1 MPPVFPDIWH
11 LRLTVPVDLLAPFEA
26 VFERFAEAVTTF
38 MDDRSGRS
46 DGEGDW
52 HVEGYSRTPPDRAA
66 IVTALDLVAAAQ
78 GVAVPDLE
86 IERLPNLDWVAANL
100 RDFPPI
106 AAGRFFVRGSH
117 WQGLLPVGHLPL
129 LMDAGTAFGSGEHA
143 TTQGCL
149 LALDALGKK
158 RRRPARA
165 LDLGC
170 GSGILGI
177 AMAKMWACP
186 VLATDIDPAAV
197 KVAAGNAAANGMA
210 GRVRAL
216 VSDGWR
222 HPELAR
228 RRPFDVVVAN
238 ILARPLCRFAP
249 ALAAALAPGGVAVL
263 SGLLDWQERMVM
275 AAHQAQGLTLKARRV
290 IDGWAT
296 LTIGW

>member
-11 LRLTVPVDLLAPFEA
+11 MRLTVPVELVERFET
-26 VFERFAEAVTTF
+26 VFERFAETVTTF

-52 HVEGYSRTPPDRAA
+52 HLEGYCRTPPDRGA
-66 IVTALDLVAAAQ
+66 VTTALELVAAAN

-86 IERLPNLDWVAANL
+86 IERLPNLDWVAANM

-106 AAGRFFVRGSH
+106 DAGRFFVRGSH
-117 WQGLLPVGHLPL
+117 WEGEVPVGRIPL

-143 TTQGCL
+143 TTRGCL
-149 LALDALGKK
+149 LALDGLGKK
-158 RRRPARA
+158 GRRMRA

-170 GSGILGI
+170 GSGILAI

-197 KVAAGNAAANGMA
+197 RVAAGNATANGMA
-210 GRVRAL
+210 ARVRVV

-222 HPELAR
+222 HPALAKR
-228 RRPFDVVVAN
+228 QPFDVVVAN

-249 ALAAALAPGGVAVL
+249 KLAAALAPGGVAVL
-263 SGLLDWQERMVM
+263 SGLLEWQERMVM
-275 AAHQAQGLTLKARRV
+275 AVHERQGLTLKARRV
-290 IDGWAT
+290 VDGWAT
-296 LTIGW
+296 LVVGR

>member
-1 MPPVFPDIWH
+1 MPPHFPDVWR
-11 LRLTVPVDLLAPFEA
+11 LRLTVTAEGIELFEG
-26 VFERFAEAVTTF
+26 VFERFAEAVTMF

-52 HVEGYSRTPPDRAA
+52 HLEGFARTPPDRAA
-66 IVTALDLVAAAQ
+66 ILAALEVVAAAA
-78 GVAVPDLE
+78 GTTAPPLE
-86 IERLPNLDWVAANL
+86 IERLPSLDWVAANL

-106 AAGRFFVRGSH
+106 DAGRFFVRGSH
-117 WQGLLPVGHLPL
+117 WTGRMPEGRIEL

-143 TTQGCL
+143 TTRGCL
-149 LALDALGKK
+149 LALDRLG
-158 RRRPARA
+158 RRRRARRV

-197 KVAAGNAAANGMA
+197 AVAAGNAAANGVRA
-210 GRVRAL
+210 PRVTAL

-222 HPELAR
+222 HPALAR
-228 RRPFDVVVAN
+228 RAPYDVVVAN

-249 ALAAALAPGGVAVL
+249 KLAAHLAPDGVAVL

-275 AAHQAQGLTLKARRV
+275 APHERQGLCLKERLV
-290 IDGWAT
+290 VDGWAT
-296 LTIGW
+296 LIVGR